1 MKKLWE
7 KNYKLN
13 HAVEKYCSGNNV
25 VLDNELARYDVLGT
39 LAHAKMLQKIGIL
52 TKEEFYKTKSVL
64 VGMLALI
71 DKKMFTVEL
80 GDEDV
85 HTKVENV
92 LIEELGDTGKKI
104 HTARSRNDQI
114 NLDIK
119 LFSKDSFFILAQQV
133 AELVTS
139 FQGLAMKY
147 EFVPMPGY
155 THMQKAMPSSVGMWA
170 GSFAESL
177 IDDLNI
183 LKSAFDDADQSPL
196 GSGAAYGVS
205 LEIDR
210 EYTSKLLG
218 FGKVQ
223 NNSLYAQVSRV
234 KSQAVTLHALSQIML
249 TLSRFASDMLI
260 FTTSEFDYFDV
271 PSELCT
277 GSSIMP
283 QKNNLDI
290 MEILRAR
297 THRILQYAHAN
308 SAILA
313 GLPSGYN
320 ADFAETK
327 ESLLVSFSIVKSS
340 VRISNLLVGGIKPK
354 KDNLKNG
361 FSKEIYATHAAYQ
374 LVKKGIPFREA
385 YKQVAV
391 SLDKI
396 PQFNSVEVIKASS
409 HTGSTGNLHLKKI
422 GQDVTNAM
430 LWWENKQ
437 KIFYLAINKLIKPI
451 NQQCPALSDHWWWR
465 F

>member
-7 KNYKLN
+7 KNYELD

-25 VLDNELARYDVLGT
+25 VLDNELARYDILGT
-39 LAHAKMLQKIGIL
+39 LAHGKMLQKIGIL
-52 TKEEFYKTKSVL
+52 TKEEFRKTHCVL
-64 VGMLALI
+64 VGILALI
-71 DKKMFTVEL
+71 DKKKFTVEL

-85 HTKVENV
+85 HTKVENI
-92 LIEELGDTGKKI
+92 LTKKLGDIGKKI

-119 LFSKDSFFILAQQV
+119 LFSKDSLLMLAQQV
-133 AELVTS
+133 GEIVAS
-139 FQGLAMKY
+139 FQKLAMKY
-147 EFVPMPGY
+147 EFLPMPGY

-177 IDDLNI
+177 IDDLSI
-183 LKSAFDDADQSPL
+183 LKSAFDDVDQSPL

-205 LEIDR
+205 LAIDR
-210 EYTSKLLG
+210 EYTAKLLG
-218 FGKVQ
+218 FRKIQ

-234 KSQAVTLHALSQIML
+234 KSQGVTLNALSQIML
-249 TLSRFASDMLI
+249 TLSRFASDMLM

-271 PSELCT
+271 PPELCT

-308 SAILA
+308 NAILA

-340 VRISNLLVGGIKPK
+340 VRISNLLVSGIRPK
-354 KDNLKNG
+354 EDNLKNG
-361 FSKEIYATHAAYQ
+361 FSKDIYATHAAYQ
-374 LVKKGIPFREA
+374 LVKRGIPFREA

-396 PQFNSVEVIKASS
+396 PQFDSVEVIKASS

-422 GQDVTNAM
+422 GQDVTHAM
-430 LWWENKQ
+430 LWWQNKQ
-437 KIFYLAINKLIKPI
+437 NLFDQAIHKLIQPVT
-451 NQQCPALSDHWWWR
+451 QQGPVSSFHSPLR

>member
-7 KNYKLN
+7 KNYKLDK
-13 HAVEKYCSGNNV
+13 AVEKYCSGNNV
-25 VLDNELARYDVLGT
+25 VLDNELAKYDVLGT
-39 LAHAKMLQKIGIL
+39 LAHAKMLTKIKVLTKTEYKKTKIIL
-52 TKEEFYKTKSVL
+52 TKIFQ
-64 VGMLALI
+64 LI
-71 DKKMFTVEL
+71 EKNIFKVEL
-80 GDEDV
+80 GDEDI
-85 HTKVENV
+85 HTKVENILV
-92 LIEELGDTGKKI
+92 LELGDIGKKI

-119 LFSKDSFFILAQQV
+119 LFSKDSLLILAQQV
-133 AELVTS
+133 AELVTT

-183 LKSAFDDADQSPL
+183 LKSAFDDVDQSPL

-210 EYTSKLLG
+210 EYTAKLLG

-249 TLSRFASDMLI
+249 TLSRFAGDMLM

-271 PSELCT
+271 PPELCT

-354 KDNLKNG
+354 KDNLKRG

-391 SLDKI
+391 SLKNI
-396 PQFNSVEVIKASS
+396 PDFDSIEVIKASS

-422 GQDVTNAM
+422 GQELTKEM
-430 LWWENKQ
+430 LWWKKKQ
-437 KIFYLAINKLIKPI
+437 KIFDSAINKLIKPI
-451 NQQCPALSDHWWWR
+451 HQRGPVLSDHLPSQL
-465 F
+465 

>member
-7 KNYKLN
+7 KNYTLDK
-13 HAVEKYCSGNNV
+13 AVEKYCSGNNV

-71 DKKMFTVEL
+71 DKKMFKVEL
-80 GDEDV
+80 GDEDI
-85 HTKVENV
+85 HTKVENA
-92 LIEELGDTGKKI
+92 LIEGLGDTGKKI

-119 LFSKDSFFILAQQV
+119 LFSKDSLLILAQQV

-139 FQGLAMKY
+139 FQRLAIKY

-177 IDDLNI
+177 VDDLNI
-183 LKSAFDDADQSPL
+183 LKSAFVDADQSPL

-249 TLSRFASDMLI
+249 TLSRFASDMLM

-308 SAILA
+308 SEILA

-340 VRISNLLVGGIKPK
+340 IKISDLLVCGIKPK
-354 KDNLKNG
+354 IGNLKKG

-385 YKQVAV
+385 YKQVAL
-391 SLDKI
+391 SLEKI
-396 PQFNSVEVIKASS
+396 PEFDSVEVIKASVHS
-409 HTGSTGNLHLKKI
+409 GSTGKLNLKNIEKDLKKEMI
-422 GQDVTNAM
+422 F
-430 LWWENKQ
+430 WKQ
-437 KIFYLAINKLIKPI
+437 KEKEFNLAINSLTKSV
-451 NQQCPALSDHWWWR
+451 NQFPALSDR
-465 F
+465 LR

>member
-7 KNYKLN
+7 KDYKLD

-52 TKEEFYKTKSVL
+52 TKEEFRKTKSAL

-71 DKKMFTVEL
+71 DKKVFKVEL

-119 LFSKDSFFILAQQV
+119 LFSKDSLLILAQQV

-139 FQGLAMKY
+139 FQGLAIKY

-177 IDDLNI
+177 IDDLSI

-234 KSQAVTLHALSQIML
+234 KSQGVTLHALSQIML

-260 FTTSEFDYFDV
+260 FTTSEFDYFNV

-340 VRISNLLVGGIKPK
+340 VRISNLLVGGISPK

-385 YKQVAV
+385 YKQVAL
-391 SLDKI
+391 SLEKI
-396 PQFNSVEVIKASS
+396 PEFDSVEVIKASVHS
-409 HTGSTGNLHLKKI
+409 GSTGKLNLKNIGNDLKKEMI
-422 GQDVTNAM
+422 F
-430 LWWENKQ
+430 WKQ
-437 KIFYLAINKLIKPI
+437 KEKEFNLAINSLTKSVTQSPV
-451 NQQCPALSDHWWWR
+451 LSDHSPLL